1 MGAAATCAGI
11 SFSAWPQ
18 AQLIERKSI
27 QALIDPTEVFLEG
40 LLRAWIEVYEDQPLP
55 YIHGNRAQCE
65 VVFVEIEEIG
75 LIGDAHQAAV
85 VVVHPAVEFADVVL
99 PTATLIPHQLVASMS
114 ADIVEGAYV
123 AAVVAGHQEVGVT
136 NLDMAV
142 AEIARLRNVVRVTDL
157 QPAFTKYSV
166 AFPLEILFGQKP
178 ACRQRPG
185 VEFGV
190 ACRPPFLFSSEYLS
204 FLKIRLR

>member
-1 MGAAATCAGI
+1 MPTRSIMDRLRAGEVLLMDGGTGSEIQRRGADVLVDTTA
-11 SFSAWPQ
+11 
-18 AQLIERKSI
+18 E
-27 QALIDPTEVFLEG
+27 TE
-40 LLRAWIEVYEDQPLP
+40 LRAWSATA
-55 YIHGNRAQCE
+55 NM
-65 VVFVEIEEIG
+65 
-75 LIGDAHQAAV
+75 
-85 VVVHPAVEFADVVL
+85 EFADVVL

-190 ACRPPFLFSSEYLS
+190 ACRPPFLFSSEYWH
-204 FLKIRLR
+204 